1 MKTTNF
7 IGALLAG
14 SIAITS
20 TFAAP
25 AAAASDGDRLARIL
39 LGAAAIGSV
48 VHTVKKNK
56 KRRDAVA
63 RRDHYRPN
71 QYQPRVRHNNHR
83 PKTCL
88 RKKYTYNGWQTFY
101 SQRCLA
107 EHRRRNNVRNNHGHN
122 THVHDRTHAHDRHG
136 NYNNRYDQNQH
147 RVNAGQNYNRFKKS
161 EK

>member
-1 MKTTNF
+1 MKISNF
-7 IGALLAG
+7 IGAVLVS

-39 LGAAAIGSV
+39 LGAAAVGLV

-56 KRRDAVA
+56 NRHATVA
-63 RRDHYRPN
+63 RQDHYRSR
-71 QYQPRVRHNNHR
+71 QQRARYNNHR

-107 EHRRRNNVRNNHGHN
+107 QQRRNNNGRHSDAR
-122 THVHDRTHAHDRHG
+122 HDYDNYGHAHDRRKK
-136 NYNNRYDQNQH
+136 YNNRYNRNTH
-147 RVNAGQNYNRFKKS
+147 NTNARHHHKTYEKK
-161 EK
+161 